1 MLEQFQLHLEN
12 SFSFIRG
19 KKILLAVSGGIDSMV
34 LLHLFQKTGIEIA
47 VLHYNFQLRA
57 QESDEDEWFIAEY
70 CNSNAIH
77 FFSKKTATQEYA
89 SEQKLSIQLAARKLR
104 YEWFYEQLT
113 SLKYDYISTAH
124 HLDDSLETFL
134 INFIRGTGLA
144 GLVGIPTVNDKV
156 IRPLLPFSRS
166 QIEQFAIHNNILWR
180 EDASNGTTKY
190 LRNKLRHDVIPVLKE
205 IQPDLL
211 SNFNQTIQHLQDSQS
226 IILDAI
232 QHFKNQVMIE
242 KGEIFYFDCDKMMAF
257 SNYRNY
263 LYQILSSFGFSAWD
277 DIYVLVEKQVGKQIF
292 SENYILL
299 KDRNSLILFP
309 KADSKNEVYLIKSK
323 NEIVKFPLNLSFSNT
338 NTMSNPLPNCIF
350 VYEDTLKFPLQI
362 RKWTEGDTFYPFGM
376 IGKKKISKYFKDQKM
391 SLIQKE
397 NTWILCSDNQIV
409 WVIGM
414 RMDDRFKV
422 TNETR
427 NILKITLDK

>member
-34 LLHLFQKTGIEIA
+34 LLHLFQKTGIEVA

-57 QESDEDEWFIAEY
+57 QESDEDELFIAQY
-70 CNSNAIH
+70 CKLNAIQ
-77 FFSKKTATQEYA
+77 FFSKKTATEEYA

-113 SLKYDYISTAH
+113 SLNYDYIATAH

-134 INFIRGTGLA
+134 INFTRGTGLD

-166 QIEQFAIHNNILWR
+166 QIKHFATQNNILWR

-190 LRNKLRHDVIPVLKE
+190 LRNKLRLDVIPVLKE

-242 KGEIFYFDCDKMMAF
+242 KDGIFYFDCDKMMAF

-277 DIYVLVEKQVGKQIF
+277 DIYVLVEKQSGKQIF

-299 KDRNSLILFP
+299 KDRNSLILYS
-309 KADSKNEVYLIKSK
+309 KSDSKNEVYLIKSK

-338 NTMSNPLPNCIF
+338 ITISNPLPNCIF
-350 VYEDTLKFPLQI
+350 VDEDTLQFPLQI